1 MVINNCP
8 DGEEEGPPSWNT
20 TTMYEEGTQL
30 QSTAAAAAVALGG
43 SVEAYFRTHHNY
55 TSPSSLLSAS
65 SLGGGLENTTSD
77 CKYNTP
83 STNSLRAFG
92 GSQNNQ
98 ISESSSRVVNNSNEE
113 RRCSS
118 TESLFYSPIWTTKC
132 TPTSSNL
139 STPGGLCQSVYS
151 TSSTSSI
158 DLKSNPPECLLG
170 ATNNFGTLSPDTF
183 SPHDVLTSPSSG
195 GGNTSPYSSSSTFRR
210 IPQEEGRECVNCG
223 ATATPLWRRD
233 RNGHYLCNACGLYY
247 KMNGQNRPL
256 IKPKKRLSSTK
267 REGTI
272 CANCKTTTTTLWRRN
287 PNGEP
292 VCNAC
297 GLYYKLHNVPRPLT
311 MKKDGIQTRN
321 RKLST
326 KTKVKKRNPSGMSE
340 LFLNPFENRN
350 FYPLPSMSRS
360 SSGLY
365 SSSHPSVPSY
375 YGSSSPSS
383 SNFLSGSAS
392 SFLGATG
399 GVDLPSTSPSMSSAT
414 ISTLLS

>member
-1 MVINNCP
+1 MVKKKVLPLGIRRQCMKKELN
-8 DGEEEGPPSWNT
+8 
-20 TTMYEEGTQL
+20 YKVQQQL
-30 QSTAAAAAVALGG
+30 FALGG

-233 RNGHYLCNACGLYY
+233 RNGHYLSVFHRQSE
-247 KMNGQNRPL
+247 KEPFVQIVKPRRPHSGDG
-256 IKPKKRLSSTK
+256 IRTESLS
-267 REGTI
+267 
-272 CANCKTTTTTLWRRN
+272 AMH
-287 PNGEP
+287 
-292 VCNAC
+292 V

-321 RKLST
+321 RKT
-326 KTKVKKRNPSGMSE
+326 QHKKQK
-340 LFLNPFENRN
+340 N

-383 SNFLSGSAS
+383 SNFLSGTAS

-399 GVDLPSTSPSMSSAT
+399 GVDLPSTSPSTSSAT

>member
-8 DGEEEGPPSWNT
+8 DGEEEGPPSWNTTTT

-210 IPQEEGRECVNCG
+210 IPQEGNQFSNPSIG
-223 ATATPLWRRD
+223 PFITPL
-233 RNGHYLCNACGLYY
+233 NTNNQIEYSN
-247 KMNGQNRPL
+247 
-256 IKPKKRLSSTK
+256 
-267 REGTI
+267 
-272 CANCKTTTTTLWRRN
+272 
-287 PNGEP
+287 
-292 VCNAC
+292 
-297 GLYYKLHNVPRPLT
+297 
-311 MKKDGIQTRN
+311 
-321 RKLST
+321 
-326 KTKVKKRNPSGMSE
+326 
-340 LFLNPFENRN
+340 
-350 FYPLPSMSRS
+350 YPYES
-360 SSGLY
+360 
-365 SSSHPSVPSY
+365 
-375 YGSSSPSS
+375 SSSPGESCIPIES
-383 SNFLSGSAS
+383 FDGFCASFLSSPQS
-392 SFLGATG
+392 N
-399 GVDLPSTSPSMSSAT
+399 STIIINNDNNTHMT
-414 ISTLLS
+414 NTSTLDGLLFIKSPLHTSVVNNSHSNGNLLSPTTSNNSPGRTRVTKSKVTTDPCTVFILTHTYTGTH